1 MQAAYSSRNAR
12 AVGGTGR
19 MTKDVMKID
28 LQQVQYEFGLAC
40 DIGRVR
46 KDGPNQDTA
55 AVVLPQPGEPWH
67 PPLLLVA
74 DGLGRYQG
82 GALASQTVVN
92 AFTQAFEQSQHPAD
106 YPALMKRCVR
116 IAHRQV
122 RDLGERDAALALMGS
137 TIAAVT
143 LHEESLFVLNVGD
156 SRAYLLD
163 EERIRQVSQ
172 DHSWAAAQERAGLLT
187 EAEARTHPNRNRLT
201 MAITA
206 KRTKIEMYCAEE
218 KLEPNDVILLCSD
231 GLWSVV
237 PLTLIRAVAAELP
250 PQVAA
255 DKLVSMA
262 NSSAG
267 PDNISVVI
275 ARRAGMERNN
285 ASADVQDTGP

>member
-1 MQAAYSSRNAR
+1 MMEDS
-12 AVGGTGR
+12 
-19 MTKDVMKID
+19 MKID

-40 DIGRVR
+40 DIGRGR

-82 GALASQTVVN
+82 GALASQTVVY
-92 AFTQAFEQSQHPAD
+92 AFTQAFKQSKHPAE
-106 YPALMKRCVR
+106 YPALMERCAQ
-116 IAHRQV
+116 IAHQQV
-122 RDLGERDAALALMGS
+122 RDLGARDAALVLMGS
-137 TIAAVT
+137 TIVAVT
-143 LHEESLFVLNVGD
+143 LHAETLFVLNVGD
-156 SRAYLLD
+156 SRAYLLN
-163 EERIRQVSQ
+163 EEGIRQVSQ

-187 EAEARTHPNRNRLT
+187 EAEARKHPNRNRLT

-206 KRTKIEMYCAEE
+206 KRKKIEMYCATE
-218 KLEPNDVILLCSD
+218 KLEPNDIILLCSD

-237 PLTLIRAVAAELP
+237 PQTLIRAAALELP
-250 PQVAA
+250 PQLAA

-262 NSSAG
+262 NSNAG

-275 ARRAGMERNN
+275 VRRAGIERNN
-285 ASADVQDTGP
+285 AAANVQDTGP

>member
-1 MQAAYSSRNAR
+1 
-12 AVGGTGR
+12 
-19 MTKDVMKID
+19 MTKASMKID

-46 KDGPNQDTA
+46 KDGPNQDSA
-55 AVVLPQPGEPWH
+55 AVLLPQPGEPWH

-82 GALASQTVVN
+82 GALASQTVVGT
-92 AFTQAFEQSQHPAD
+92 FTQAFKQSQHPAE
-106 YPALMKRCVR
+106 YPALMERCAQV
-116 IAHRQV
+116 AHQQV
-122 RDLGERDAALALMGS
+122 RDLGAKDAALALMGS
-137 TIAAVT
+137 TIVAVT
-143 LHEESLFVLNVGD
+143 LQAETLFVLNVGD
-156 SRAYLLD
+156 SRAYLLN
-163 EERIRQVSQ
+163 EEGIRQVSQ
-172 DHSWAAAQERAGLLT
+172 DHSWAAAEERAGLLT
-187 EAEARTHPNRNRLT
+187 EAEACTHPNRNRLT

-237 PLTLIRAVAAELP
+237 PQTLIRAAAAELP

-275 ARRAGMERNN
+275 ARRAGIARNN
-285 ASADVQDTGP
+285 TAANVQDTGPWGCA

>member
-1 MQAAYSSRNAR
+1 MLQ
-12 AVGGTGR
+12 
-19 MTKDVMKID
+19 TKDAMEID
-28 LQQVQYEFGLAC
+28 LHQVQYEFGLAC

-46 KDGPNQDTA
+46 RDGPNQDTA
-55 AVVLPQPGEPWH
+55 AIVLPQPGERWH

-82 GALASQTVVN
+82 GALASRTVVN
-92 AFTQAFEQSQHPAD
+92 TFTQAFKQAQHPAD
-106 YPALMKRCVR
+106 YPALMQRCAQ
-116 IAHRQV
+116 IAHKQV
-122 RDLGERDAALALMGS
+122 RALGEKDVALALMGS
-137 TIAAVT
+137 TIVAAA
-143 LHEESLFVLNVGD
+143 LHEGNLFVLNVGD
-156 SRAYLLD
+156 SRAYLLN
-163 EERIRQVSQ
+163 EEAIRQVSQ

-187 EAEARTHPNRNRLT
+187 EAEARSHPSRNRLT

-206 KRTKIEMYCAEE
+206 KRAQIEMYCAEE
-218 KLEPNDVILLCSD
+218 KPAPNDVILLCSD

-237 PLTLIRAVAAELP
+237 PLTLIRAAAAELP

-275 ARRAGMERNN
+275 ARRAGIVRKG
-285 ASADVQDTGP
+285 AAADVQDTAP